1 MRARAILVAFLML
14 AATACGNDDRQGAL
28 GGAPLL
34 TPDEAQGREG
44 LVAVQGFFWARPGD
58 ASYRLCE
65 AALES
70 FPPQCGEPA
79 IELIGIDVTEIAGID
94 FSQNVFWA
102 DGMRARGQL
111 ADRVLT
117 VEEIELNT
125 HDPSTGLSFRLL
137 VPVEI
142 SPGNADFVA
151 LVTNSSAAPAGLR
164 FTNSQSADVT
174 LRDVETGA
182 TRYLWSAG
190 RGFDSAIR
198 NVVIEPG
205 ETLRYVLSG
214 TDLGLETGPYD
225 LVGILT
231 GTPSPGTIRGRAV
244 IR

>member
-1 MRARAILVAFLML
+1 MKGRVLLVAFLML

-58 ASYRLCE
+58 ASFRLCE

-79 IELIGIDVTEIAGID
+79 IELTGVDVTEIAGID

-102 DGMRARGQL
+102 DGIRARGNLSDEVL
-111 ADRVLT
+111 A
-117 VEEIELNT
+117 VEEIELNA

-142 SPGNADFVA
+142 SAGNADFVA
-151 LVTNSSAAPAGLR
+151 LVTNSSGAPVGLR
-164 FTNSQSADVT
+164 FTNGQSADVT

-182 TRYLWSAG
+182 TRYQWSNE
-190 RGFDSAIR
+190 RGFTEAIR
-198 NVVIEPG
+198 DLVIEPG
-205 ETLRYVLSG
+205 ETLRYVLSE
-214 TDLGLETGPYD
+214 TDLGLEAGAYD
-225 LVGILT
+225 LVGVLT
-231 GTPSPGTIRGRAV
+231 GTPSPGTVRGRAV